1 MNQPNIWA
9 YGLAPDV
16 VLDETD
22 EVAKLRSA
30 TESISV
36 TDAAHISLARKL
48 VQGCLSEKELAA
60 CLGPSPDTEVNCASF
75 LLRLD
80 QRGFLC
86 RFVMQDAQPIAV
98 CVPQRAPVSRIPKF
112 EPDAVIRLSKQI
124 VLQPRQKGLKALAPG
139 SWATIDLLDP
149 QIGPLLF
156 KLSEGAE
163 AAQAP
168 NCVPGLEP
176 HAFEALMQLF
186 AWCDLLEGTAE
197 RKPPVHEALFHSQ
210 TRLGFARNNLGK
222 TGKSHE
228 LEHPAKHVPDIALP
242 LPDIAYIIANDPP
255 HMLVSRRRRSR
266 RDQGRTPIG
275 LAQLNELLFRCFYQE
290 NGRRSYPSGGGIHPL
305 TAYLVVNHCDGL
317 VPGLYA
323 YDCKRHGLTK
333 VSKFNPA
340 LKRLLKDA
348 AASANCVS
356 HTQILLLLSADM
368 ATTRTAYGAL
378 AYSLVLKEVGAV
390 YQSVQLASEAMM
402 LAACPLGTGNSLVF
416 ANVSGRSVYDA
427 PLVGEMIIGSSE

>member
-16 VLDETD
+16 LLDETD
-22 EVAKLRSA
+22 EVAKLYSA

-36 TDAAHISLARKL
+36 TDDAHISLARKL
-48 VQGCLSEKELAA
+48 AQGCLSEEELTA
-60 CLGPSPDTEVNCASF
+60 CLGPSPDAEVNCASF

-86 RFVMQDAQPIAV
+86 RFVMQNAQPIAV
-98 CVPQRAPVSRIPKF
+98 CVPQRAPVSSLPKF
-112 EPDAVIRLSKQI
+112 EPDATIRLSQQTL
-124 VLQPRQKGLKALAPG
+124 LQPRQKGLRALAPG
-139 SWATIDLLDP
+139 SWATVDLLDP

-163 AAQAP
+163 AAQVP

-197 RKPPVHEALFHSQ
+197 PKPPVHEVLFHSQ
-210 TRLGFARNNLGK
+210 TRLGFARNKLGK

-228 LEHPAKHVPDIALP
+228 SEHPAKHVPDIALP
-242 LPDIAYIIANDPP
+242 LPDIADIIASDPP

-266 RDQGRTPIG
+266 RDQGRTPIS

-290 NGRRSYPSGGGIHPL
+290 NGHRSYPSGGGIHPL

-323 YDCKRHGLTK
+323 YDCKRHGLTR
-333 VSKFNPA
+333 VSKFIPA
-340 LKRLLKDA
+340 LKSLLKDA

-368 ATTRTAYGAL
+368 VATRTAYGTL
-378 AYSLVLKEVGAV
+378 AYSLALKEVGAV
-390 YQSVQLASEAMM
+390 YQNVQLACEAMK

-416 ANVSGRSVYDA
+416 ANVSGRNVYDA